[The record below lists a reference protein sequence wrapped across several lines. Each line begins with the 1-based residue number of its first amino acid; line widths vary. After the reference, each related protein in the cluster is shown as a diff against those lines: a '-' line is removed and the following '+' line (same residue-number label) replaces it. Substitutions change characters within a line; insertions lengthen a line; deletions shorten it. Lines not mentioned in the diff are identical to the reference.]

1 MSLATPTTMMM
12 NNVIHQL
19 CSFQSAAQ
27 SAQDEYDEPS
37 SEAHALLEYV
47 LIYTV

>member
-27 SAQDEYDEPS
+27 SAQDEYDES
-37 SEAHALLEYV
+37 SSAVDALLK
-47 LIYTV
+47 